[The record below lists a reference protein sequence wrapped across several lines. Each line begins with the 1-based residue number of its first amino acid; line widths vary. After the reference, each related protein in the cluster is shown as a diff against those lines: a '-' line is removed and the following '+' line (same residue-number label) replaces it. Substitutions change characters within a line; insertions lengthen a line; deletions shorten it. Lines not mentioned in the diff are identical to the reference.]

1 MATIYPDLEEILV
14 TVDGD
19 DGIALVLLHRPSA
32 RNAFTNEMTR
42 SLVECYRRLDL
53 DNSVK
58 VVVLAGSPTQGNSFC
73 AG

>member
-1 MATIYPDLEEILV
+1 MATIYPDLDEILV
-14 TVDGD
+14 TVDE